1 MAGNSKRKG
10 AVRTEKKGALVGS
23 GGRGK
28 QRLEGRGPTP
38 KATERTKHPAAKRKR
53 AAEKA
58 AAKTG
63 GRAGTRTSIR
73 SAAAKSSRPR
83 DRDGIEWV
91 AGKNSCLEALRA
103 DIPANALYV
112 QQYLTVDDRI
122 KEIIELANDRGLA
135 LLESPR
141 GELDRMTDGALHQGV
156 ALRIPP
162 YKYTEPKDLLEDSF
176 KGEFAP
182 FIVALDGVTD
192 PRNLGAVIRSS
203 AAFGADGVLV
213 PERRAAGM
221 TASAWKT
228 SAGAATRVP
237 VSRAVNLTRE
247 LVAFKKAGCTIF
259 GLDADGDVNLHDL
272 DPALVSGPI
281 VLVVGGEATGMSRL
295 VRDTCDQVISIPMF
309 DETESLN
316 AGVAAGVAMYE
327 IARLRAQD

>member
-10 AVRTEKKGALVGS
+10 AVRTSKKGPLVGS

-38 KATERTKHPAAKRKR
+38 KAVERDKHPAAKRKR
-53 AAEKA
+53 AADKA
-58 AAKTG
+58 AAK
-63 GRAGTRTSIR
+63 GTNARV
-73 SAAAKSSRPR
+73 SRPR

-91 AGKNSCLEALRA
+91 AGRNSVLEALRA
-103 DIPANALYV
+103 EIPAAALYV
-112 QQYLTVDDRI
+112 QQYLTADDRVA
-122 KEIIELANDRGLA
+122 EIMQLAVERGLG

-141 GELDRMTDGALHQGV
+141 GELDRMTDGAVHQGV

-162 YKYTEPKDLLEDSF
+162 YSYADPQDLLHDAFDSQQSAF
-176 KGEFAP
+176 L
-182 FIVALDGVTD
+182 VALDGVTD

-203 AAFGADGVLV
+203 AAFGVDGVLV

-237 VSRAVNLTRE
+237 VARATNLTRT
-247 LVAFKKAGCTIF
+247 LVAYKKAGCTIV
-259 GLDADGDVNLHDL
+259 GLDADGDVLIADL
-272 DPALVSGPI
+272 AQDLAAGPL

-295 VRDTCDQVISIPMF
+295 VRDTCDVVVSIPMF
-309 DETESLN
+309 DESESLN
-316 AGVAAGVAMYE
+316 AGVAAGIALYE
-327 IARLRAQD
+327 LAKKRDL

>member
-1 MAGNSKRKG
+1 MAGNSQRKG
-10 AVRTEKKGALVGS
+10 ATRKGASRKGALVGS

-38 KATERTKHPAAKRKR
+38 KATERDKHPAAKRARAAAR
-53 AAEKA
+53 AAE
-58 AAKTG
+58 
-63 GRAGTRTSIR
+63 RAGN
-73 SAAAKSSRPR
+73 AKSSRPR

-91 AGKNSCLEALRA
+91 AGRNSVLESLRA
-103 DIPANALYV
+103 KIPANALYV
-112 QQYLTVDDRI
+112 QQYLAGDDRV
-122 KEIIELANDRGLA
+122 KEILALAVDNGVA

-141 GELDRMTDGALHQGV
+141 GELDRMTDGAVHQGV

-162 YKYTEPKDLLEDSF
+162 YAYAEPEDIWYDAIDA
-176 KGEFAP
+176 KVEP

-203 AAFGADGVLV
+203 AAFGIDGVVV

-228 SAGAATRVP
+228 SAGAASRVP
-237 VSRAVNLTRE
+237 VARVTNLTRT
-247 LVAFKKAGCTIF
+247 LVAYRKAGATIV
-259 GLDADGDVNLHDL
+259 GLAADGQINLQDM
-272 DPALVSGPI
+272 DPKVAAGPI

-295 VRDTCDQVISIPMF
+295 VEETCDLVVSIPMF

-316 AGVAAGVAMYE
+316 AGVAAGIALYE
-327 IARLRAQD
+327 ISKLRA

>member
-10 AVRTEKKGALVGS
+10 AVRTSKKGPLVGS

-28 QRLEGRGPTP
+28 QKLEGRGPTP
-38 KATERTKHPAAKRKR
+38 KASERPKHPAAKRKR
-53 AAEKA
+53 ATEKA
-58 AAKTG
+58 AAKG
-63 GRAGTRTSIR
+63 GRATTRGQESK
-73 SAAAKSSRPR
+73 AKFVRPR

-103 DIPANALYV
+103 DIPANALYL
-112 QQYLTVDDRI
+112 QQRLTPDDRI
-122 KEIIELANDRGLA
+122 KEIIELANERGLA

-162 YKYTEPKDLLEDSF
+162 YQYADPQELLDDAFGGDTE
-176 KGEFAP
+176 P

-237 VSRAVNLTRE
+237 VARAVNLTRE
-247 LVAFKKAGCTIF
+247 LVAYQKAGCTVF
-259 GLDADGDVNLHDL
+259 GLDADGDVNLHEL
-272 DPALVSGPI
+272 DAQLVSGPI

-295 VRDTCDQVISIPMF
+295 VRDTCDHVISIPMF

-327 IARLRAQD
+327 ISKLRSTN